1 MMNNKKNFI
10 SALILQFAT
19 IIQGFVLPRLIII
32 TFGSDVNGLISSIT
46 QFLSFISL
54 LEGGLGAVVLAELYA
69 PLEENNKSVIRSI
82 LSACQHFFNKLA
94 VLYVIYTLVL
104 SVAYPVFFA
113 KDLEFGY
120 VCTMVLILS
129 LTTIVQYLFSI
140 TNKLLLQACQK
151 IYIVNFV
158 MAVTVVLNL
167 LVSVIIIAL
176 FPEIHV
182 VKLGAAIVFILQPI
196 VFSYYVPQEYK
207 IRLFKKSQNNYVL
220 KDRWSGFVQN
230 LAYFINMNTDIAV
243 VTAFLGITNVS
254 VYSVY
259 MLAINALRTIIVSM
273 TNSYQSALGKYYAKG
288 DFDNLKKKFEKFES
302 AFWIIGIILFSTC
315 LLLINGFV
323 ALYTTGINDAKYY
336 QPIFAALIILANMIY
351 CVREPY
357 RLLLLAAGKFKETN
371 FGSMVEALLNIVISV
386 LLVHRLGLVGIA
398 VGTLVAVVYRMIY
411 FIRYLNKDVLF
422 FEYRRYMKLLVVFIV
437 VVTCNGYIY
446 LQYPL
451 VIHDFTDFIIYG
463 VITVISETVITVLLY
478 KFCTICEN
486 IVLRKL
492 Y

>member
-19 IIQGFVLPRLIII
+19 IIQGFVLPRLIIV

-54 LEGGLGAVVLAELYA
+54 LEGGLGAVALAELYA

-82 LSACQHFFNKLA
+82 LFACQHFFNKLA

-104 SVAYPVFFA
+104 SVVYPVFFA
-113 KDLEFGY
+113 KDFEFGY
-120 VCTMVLILS
+120 VCTLVLILS

-151 IYIVNFV
+151 VYIVNFV
-158 MAVTVVLNL
+158 MAITVVLNL
-167 LVSVIIIAL
+167 FVSVIIIAL

-182 VKLGAAIVFILQPI
+182 VKLGAAIVFILQPL
-196 VFSYYVPQEYK
+196 VFDYYVPKEYK
-207 IRLFKKSQNNYVL
+207 IRSFKRIQNNYVL
-220 KDRWSGFVQN
+220 KDRWSGFFQN
-230 LAYFINMNTDIAV
+230 LTYFINMNTDIAI
-243 VTAFLGITNVS
+243 VTAFLDLTYVS

-259 MLAINALRTIIVSM
+259 MLAITALRAIIVSM
-273 TNSYQSALGKYYAKG
+273 TNSYQSALGKYYAMG
-288 DFDNLKKKFEKFES
+288 DFDNLKKKFEQFER

-323 ALYTTGINDAKYY
+323 GLYTMGVNDAEYY
-336 QPIFAALIILANMIY
+336 QPVFAALIIMANMIY

-386 LLVHRLGLVGIA
+386 LLVHWLGLVGIA
-398 VGTLVAVVYRMIY
+398 VGTLGAVVYRMIY

-422 FEYRRYMKLLVVFIV
+422 FEYRRYMKFLVVFIV
-437 VVTCNGYIY
+437 VVTCNGYVY
-446 LQYPL
+446 LQHPL
-451 VIHDFTDFIIYG
+451 VINDFSWFIIYG
-463 VITVISETVITVLLY
+463 VITVISETMITVLLY

-486 IVLRKL
+486 IVQGKL